1 METFSAAIPGK
12 IKDAFHKYWL
22 SSYEGNQLFHFH
34 TVNYFTLLDNLQQHY
49 TLQIYLHGKSPKW
62 MNKDDANITFFQK
75 LSEVFFP
82 NLEKKSFY
90 FSRSK
95 VIFIHVSG
103 CFP

>member
-34 TVNYFTLLDNLQQHY
+34 TANYFTLLDNLQQHY

-75 LSEVFFP
+75 LSEVFFSEFRKEIVLFFP
-82 NLEKKSFY
+82 KQSY
-90 FSRSK
+90 FHPR
-95 VIFIHVSG
+95 
-103 CFP
+103 